1 MQKLLSV
8 IVVSY
13 NTKKLT
19 LQTLE
24 SLLAD
29 IKSSALLKKD
39 SEIYVVDNNSQDGSL
54 EAVKKFF
61 NKAKF
66 RNYQLIANKQNLGFA
81 RANNQALRNAKG
93 QHLMLLNSDTI
104 VKKGTLETLIKTFL
118 DHPDQLAT
126 ASTQDSEKIVD
137 YLGIL
142 SPTLLNT
149 DGSLQPQGGSKLSLC
164 AIFNQMFFLDDIPVL
179 GRFLPSTQ
187 HTGRNQRPSSQKL
200 FLDQNKQKTTLI
212 HKDWVAGTAMLIKRS
227 VIDRIGYLDKN
238 IFMYGED
245 QEFCLRA
252 KNHHFDIAIHPAAKI
267 THLGSASSSSKNAIL
282 GEFKSYLYIWKKH
295 FPAWQQPL
303 LRLILKAGAL
313 WRYLIYRLT
322 GKGLQATIYR
332 EALAIIK

>member
-13 NTKKLT
+13 NTQELT

-29 IKSSALLKKD
+29 IKSSDLLKKD

-54 EAVKKFF
+54 DAVKKFF

-81 RANNQALRNAKG
+81 KANNQALKNAKG
-93 QHLMLLNSDTI
+93 EYLMLLNSDTI
-104 VKKGTLETLIKTFL
+104 VQQGTLETLVKTFIN
-118 DHPDQLAT
+118 HPDQLAT
-126 ASTQDSEKIVD
+126 ATTQDSEKIVD

-142 SPTLLNT
+142 SPTLLNP
-149 DGSLQPQGGSKLSLC
+149 DGSLQPQGGSQLSLC
-164 AIFNQMFFLDDIPVL
+164 AVFNQMFFLDDIPVL

-187 HTGRNQRPSSQKL
+187 HTGRNQRPLQKL
-200 FLDQNKQKTTLI
+200 FLDRKNQKTALI
-212 HKDWVAGTAMLIKRS
+212 HKDWVAGTAMLIKKS

-252 KNHHFDIAIHPAAKI
+252 KNHHFDIAIHPGAKI
-267 THLGSASSSSKNAIL
+267 VHLGSASSSSKNAIL

-295 FPAWQQPL
+295 FPAWQQSL
-303 LRLILKAGAL
+303 LRLILKAGAF

-322 GKGLQATIYR
+322 GKERQATIYR

>member
-8 IVVSY
+8 IIVSY
-13 NTKKLT
+13 NTKELT

-29 IKSSALLKKD
+29 IKSSDLLKKD

-54 EAVKKFF
+54 KAVKEFF

-81 RANNQALRNAKG
+81 KANNQALKNARG
-93 QHLMLLNSDTI
+93 QYLLLLNSDTI
-104 VKKGTLETLIKTFL
+104 VQKGTLESLIKTFL

-126 ASTQDSEKIVD
+126 ATTQDSEKILD

-142 SPTLLNT
+142 SPTLLNP

-164 AIFNQMFFLDDIPVL
+164 AVFNQMFFLDDIPVL

-187 HTGRNQRPSSQKL
+187 HTGHNQRPLQKL
-200 FLDQNKQKTTLI
+200 FLDRKNQKTNLI
-212 HKDWVAGTAMLIKRS
+212 YKDWVAGTAMMIRKS
-227 VIDRIGYLDKN
+227 VIDRIGHLDKN

-252 KNHHFDIAIHPAAKI
+252 KNHHFDIAIHPGAKI
-267 THLGSASSSSKNAIL
+267 VHLGSASSSSKNAIL
-282 GEFKSYLYIWKKH
+282 GEFKSYLYIWQKH
-295 FPAWQQPL
+295 FPAWQQSL

-322 GKGLQATIYR
+322 GNKRQATIYR